1 MWTYMMAAARGDRA
15 MSSIAQRHQSSRNDF
30 DSPSIYHFNRVQRP
44 LYNTT
49 HRAPTLCNG
58 PSTISTTPFGSNT
71 IYQNFNP
78 STTGSFSSVA
88 TTPSLST
95 TTTPALASGP
105 GATTGGS
112 ASTPTTQP
120 PPLAFTTRNRI
131 EVASEQGSMPNS
143 KSSKNN
149 HHLNQPVIEC
159 ERDDFL
165 MIVRTWQA
173 PVLTRYKLSS
183 RNVHIEDGVLIR
195 WLILFVER
203 DQTWLKRLNGSEAG
217 EKQRGEGE
225 KGIVVKIS

>member
-15 MSSIAQRHQSSRNDF
+15 MSSISQRHQSSRNDF

-49 HRAPTLCNG
+49 HRAPALCNG

-78 STTGSFSSVA
+78 STAGSFSSVA

-95 TTTPALASGP
+95 TTTPAPVCGAGAAS
-105 GATTGGS
+105 
-112 ASTPTTQP
+112 STPSILQQQQQQ

-143 KSSKNN
+143 NSKKHGKNN
-149 HHLNQPVIEC
+149 HHLSQPVIEC

-165 MIVRTWQA
+165 VSNQLCPTIMI
-173 PVLTRYKLSS
+173 Y
-183 RNVHIEDGVLIR
+183 
-195 WLILFVER
+195 
-203 DQTWLKRLNGSEAG
+203 RLL
-217 EKQRGEGE
+217 QLHCF
-225 KGIVVKIS
+225 

>member
-15 MSSIAQRHQSSRNDF
+15 MSSISQRHQSSRNDF

-49 HRAPTLCNG
+49 HRAPALCNG

-78 STTGSFSSVA
+78 STAGSFSSVA

-95 TTTPALASGP
+95 TTTPAPVSGP
-105 GATTGGS
+105 GGS
-112 ASTPTTQP
+112 ASTPTAQQP
-120 PPLAFTTRNRI
+120 ALAFTTRNRI

-143 KSSKNN
+143 NSKNSKNN
-149 HHLNQPVIEC
+149 HLSQPVIEC

-165 MIVRTWQA
+165 GNFNT
-173 PVLTRYKLSS
+173 
-183 RNVHIEDGVLIR
+183 
-195 WLILFVER
+195 F
-203 DQTWLKRLNGSEAG
+203 
-217 EKQRGEGE
+217 
-225 KGIVVKIS
+225 